1 MIDAGWYVAAWGAD
15 LAARPIHRRVANTPW
30 VLYRRASGAV
40 VALHD
45 QCPHRSAPLSTG
57 RVESDDILCAFHGL
71 RVGPDGL
78 CPDLVRQG
86 RADAFP
92 RVVSGPVFEQD
103 GLLWLRQSTLP
114 TAMASAT
121 LDRPPRM
128 PWHGLSTRCD
138 MVLLKEAPRAPMDR
152 SVLQT
157 MTDEAAEAKQSW
169 CVLTPHTAQT
179 CLAFSIRRLA

>member
-1 MIDAGWYVAAWGAD
+1 MIGAGLYVAAWGAD
-15 LAARPIHRRVANTPW
+15 LEARPIHRRVANTPW
-30 VLYRRASGAV
+30 VLYRRASGTV

-57 RVESDDILCAFHGL
+57 RVEGDDILCAFHGL

-92 RVVSGPVFEQD
+92 RVTGCPVFEQD
-103 GLLWLRQSTLP
+103 GLLWLYLSTLP
-114 TAMASAT
+114 GVVGDAAS
-121 LDRPPRM
+121 DRPPPM
-128 PWHGLSTRCD
+128 PWRGLATGCD
-138 MVLLKEAPRAPMDR
+138 MVLLKEAPSAPMDR

-157 MTDEAAEAKQSW
+157 MPDEAAEAPQAW

-179 CLAFSIRRLA
+179 CLAFSVRCLA

>member
-1 MIDAGWYVAAWGAD
+1 MIGAGWYVAAWGAD
-15 LAARPIHRRVANTPW
+15 LAVRPIHRRVANTPW

-57 RVESDDILCAFHGL
+57 RVEGDDILCAFHGL

-86 RADAFP
+86 RSDAFP
-92 RVVSGPVFEQD
+92 RVASCPVFEQD

-114 TAMASAT
+114 TAMPGAT
-121 LDRPPRM
+121 PERPPRM
-128 PWHGLSTRCD
+128 PWHDLATRCD
-138 MVLLKEAPRAPMDR
+138 MALLQEAPTTPMDR
-152 SVLQT
+152 SVLQALPG
-157 MTDEAAEAKQSW
+157 EAAVSQDTW